1 MFDEQNVNRETD
13 GKFAEKTGSQPTDVV
28 LTARPELDAYW
39 SDVAY
44 AYALDQEERDW
55 LAEHLAA
62 VDQSEW
68 TTATT
73 SRGIVADALR
83 PHAQGAAA
91 RADEADANFAAA
103 VDAEVHYG
111 QYQSGEPMMVV
122 EPKTKLDYD
131 YMSTADM
138 GKVTHYVELQPYARA
153 ADIPAK
159 YRAAKR
165 IASVIEENA
174 EARQAAYDARYA
186 SDVLGG
192 RVQAFER

>member
-1 MFDEQNVNRETD
+1 MFDEQNVRRDAD
-13 GKFAEKTGSQPTDVV
+13 GKFAAKAGSRPEDVV

-73 SRGIVADALR
+73 SRGIIADALR
-83 PHAQGAAA
+83 PRAQEAQV
-91 RADEADANFAAA
+91 RADEADASFAAV
-103 VDAEVHYG
+103 VDADVHYD

-122 EPKTKLDYD
+122 EPNTKLDYG
-131 YMSTADM
+131 YMSTGDM
-138 GKVTHYVELQPYARA
+138 EKVTHYVELQPYSRA
-153 ADIPAK
+153 SDIPAK

-165 IASVIEENA
+165 IASAIEANEG
-174 EARQAAYDARYA
+174 ERRAAYDARYA
-186 SDVLGG
+186 SDALNEKV
-192 RVQAFER
+192 RAFER